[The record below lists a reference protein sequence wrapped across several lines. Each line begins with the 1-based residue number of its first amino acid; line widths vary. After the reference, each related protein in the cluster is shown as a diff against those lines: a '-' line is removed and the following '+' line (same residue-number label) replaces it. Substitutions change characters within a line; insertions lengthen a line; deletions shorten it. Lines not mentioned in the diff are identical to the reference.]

1 MYDDDEEMYEED
13 EEIEDNEDEDTGW
26 SKADVVNRFYN
37 QDQVMFGKGFKLFED
52 VYEEL
57 KDELDLIREE
67 DGDTVI
73 VRPRKTKWQII
84 KEVLD
89 ERKKEFE
96 ENERKKTEGNK

>member
-26 SKADVVNRFYN
+26 SKADVVNKFYDQN
-37 QDQVMFGKGFKLFED
+37 QVCFRKGFKLFED
-52 VYEEL
+52 TYEEL

-96 ENERKKTEGNK
+96 ENERKKMEGNK